1 MARVSLQLISVLRQT
16 ALRLEDPSV
25 TYRWSH
31 FAHCNCGHLAQ
42 TITGLEPRE
51 IQERALRREG
61 DWAQQAERVIFTDLP
76 DYGDRPA
83 LDEGCYE
90 PEPREHCTATGIPLD
105 SVFAA
110 MFELG
115 LSREDIVH
123 LERLSDPL
131 IRRRLGTN
139 KTKYPFSERANVV
152 AYLRAWADLLEEQ
165 LDPGEQELPKAAE

>member
-1 MARVSLQLISVLRQT
+1 MARVSLRLIT
-16 ALRLEDPSV
+16 ALRETAARVADPSV
-25 TYRWSH
+25 PYRWSH

-42 TITGLEPRE
+42 TITGLDPAE
-51 IQERALRREG
+51 IQERALRRAG
-61 DWAQQAERVIFTDLP
+61 DWAQQAERIVITELP

-90 PEPREHCTATGIPLD
+90 PEPREHCTATGLPLD

-115 LSREDIVH
+115 LTREDVIH
-123 LERLSDPL
+123 LERLSDPV

-139 KTKYPFSERANVV
+139 KVKYAFSERANVTQ
-152 AYLRAWADLLEEQ
+152 YLNAWADLLEEQ
-165 LDPGEQELPKAAE
+165 LDPAEGELPKAAE